1 MVSET
6 MEARDYIALLTVAGS
21 FLLLALKVDSLVGAI
36 LIAVVSYY
44 FGLGHSPR
52 YRRRSR
58 KKPTKQRA

>member
-1 MVSET
+1 MGSET

-44 FGLGHSPR
+44 FGNE
-52 YRRRSR
+52 RSKNR
-58 KKPTKQRA
+58 NGS